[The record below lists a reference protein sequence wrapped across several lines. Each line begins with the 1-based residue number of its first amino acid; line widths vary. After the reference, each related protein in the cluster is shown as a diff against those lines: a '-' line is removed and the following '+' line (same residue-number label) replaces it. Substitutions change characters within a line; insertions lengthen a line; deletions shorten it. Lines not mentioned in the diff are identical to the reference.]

1 MINPKS
7 TVLVF
12 LILFFAITYSQLV
25 AQPGKAD
32 DGLPGVNNPISV
44 TQHSIEIGGEQINY
58 TATAGY
64 MILKSEPGKPRAY
77 VFFMAYSKNGVTDP
91 ANRPIT
97 FSFNG
102 GPGSSSVW
110 LHMGALG
117 PKRIVMTDEGEA
129 TEPPYEYVDNEFSWL
144 DQTDLVFIDP
154 VMTGYSRPAEGVDK
168 KEFLGYTEDIRSV
181 GQFIYNY
188 TSKYERWNSPK
199 YLAGESYGTTRAAGL
214 SGHLQD
220 RYGMYL
226 NGIVMISAVTNFQT
240 IRFHRGNEL
249 PYAMFLPTYAAT
261 AWYHGKLDPA
271 FTSLPDLLTEVK
283 NFAYG
288 EYAFALMKGDQ
299 LSPEVK
305 EMVIDKLHRYTG
317 LSKAY
322 IEQTH
327 LRINIF
333 RFTKELLRE
342 KGETVGRLDSRIK
355 AVDYDRAGESFEFD
369 PSLEGAISGPY
380 SMAINDYIRRELKF
394 TSELPYEILTGRV
407 QPWSYKNVQNR
418 YLNVSETLRKSMSKN
433 PSLKVLICNGY
444 YDLAT
449 PFFAT
454 EYTVDHMFL
463 DPALRNNIQL
473 KYYEAGH
480 MMYIHKPSLEQ
491 MTKDVRAF
499 YEGSN

>member
-1 MINPKS
+1 MNRFPA
-7 TVLVF
+7 F
-12 LILFFAITYSQLV
+12 LILFCTLAYSHLV
-25 AQPGKAD
+25 AQSGKAD
-32 DGLPGVNNPISV
+32 EGLPVMDNPISV
-44 TQHSIEIGGEQINY
+44 TEHRIEIGGEQINY
-58 TATAGY
+58 TATTGY
-64 MILKSEPGKPRAY
+64 MMLKSESGKPRAY

-168 KEFLGYTEDIRSV
+168 KEFLGYNEDIRSV

-261 AWYHGKLDPA
+261 AWYHGKLDSA
-271 FTSLPDLLTEVK
+271 FTSLPALLAEVK
-283 NFAYG
+283 NFANG
-288 EYAFALMKGDQ
+288 EYSFALMKGDQ

-305 EMVIDKLHRYTG
+305 KLVIDKLHRYTG
-317 LSKAY
+317 LSKTY
-322 IEQTH
+322 IEETH

-369 PSLEGAISGPY
+369 PSLDGAISGPY
-380 SMAINDYIRRELKF
+380 TMAINDYIRRELKF
-394 TSELPYEILTGRV
+394 TSELSYEILTGRV